1 MASTSSFAPPK
12 LADFILTER
21 LGSGTY
27 ATVYKAYRKG
37 NSREVVAVKVVAKK
51 TLNKASTENL
61 LTEIEILKTVR
72 HPHIVQ
78 LKDFQW
84 DADNIY
90 LILEWCSGGDLSR
103 FIRSRRILP
112 ESVARRFLQQIA
124 CALQFLHERNIS
136 HLDLKPQNILLSG
149 CVLKLADFG
158 FAQYMSP
165 WDEKSV
171 LRGSPLY
178 MAPEM
183 VCRWQYDSRVDLW
196 SVGVIL
202 YEALFGRA
210 PFASKSFAELEEK
223 IRSDQPVEL
232 PPGAKVSK
240 DCRDLLLR
248 LLERNPDARITF
260 AEFFTHPFVDMEH
273 MPSADSIERAKEL
286 VLQAVQKDQEG
297 ERSSA
302 LSLYCSAL
310 EHFVPAIHYETDRQ
324 RKEALRQKV
333 KQYVSRAEELKALL
347 ASDNKQSFDEARSAR
362 DVLRE
367 MSQDHPRLVAALNMA
382 STAIAKEESRSD
394 DCEALDM
401 YQQCLGELL
410 LALAAE
416 PQGRRK
422 ELLHSEIK
430 TLMARA
436 EYLKKHIKMQETQQD
451 VSLDRESF
459 ADSIRSCEFCTISL
473 ASRVLMSYI
482 IPKSNNTEVWLRKV
496 VGGLS

>member
-1 MASTSSFAPPK
+1 MASNSSFAPPK
-12 LADFILTER
+12 LSDFILTER

-37 NSREVVAVKVVAKK
+37 DSREVVAVKVVGKK
-51 TLNKASTENL
+51 SLNRASTENL
-61 LTEIEILKTVR
+61 LTEIEILKTMR

-90 LILEWCSGGDLSR
+90 LIMEWCSGGDLSR

-112 ESVARRFLQQIA
+112 ERVARCFLQQIA

-149 CVLKLADFG
+149 SVLKLADFG

-165 WDEKSV
+165 WDEQSV

-183 VCRWQYDSRVDLW
+183 VCRRQYDSRVDLW

-210 PFASKSFAELEEK
+210 PFASRSYAELEEK
-223 IRSDQPVEL
+223 IRSNQP
-232 PPGAKVSK
+232 
-240 DCRDLLLR
+240 
-248 LLERNPDARITF
+248 
-260 AEFFTHPFVDMEH
+260 
-273 MPSADSIERAKEL
+273 IEKEL

-297 ERSSA
+297 ERSAA

-310 EHFVPAIHYETDRQ
+310 EHFVPSIHYETDRQ
-324 RKEALRQKV
+324 RKDALRQKV
-333 KQYVSRAEELKALL
+333 SQYVSRAEELKALV
-347 ASDNKQSFDEARSAR
+347 ASDNRLSFEEARTSR

-367 MSQDHPRLVAALNMA
+367 MSRDQPRLLAALEVA
-382 STAIAKEESRSD
+382 SAAIAKEESGLD
-394 DCEALDM
+394 DHEALDV

-416 PQGRRK
+416 PQGRRR

-430 TLMARA
+430 SLMTRA
-436 EYLKKHIKMQETQQD
+436 EYLKKHIKMQENQRD
-451 VSLDRESF
+451 VSLDREPL
-459 ADSIRSCEFCTISL
+459 ADSVRSSCCL
-473 ASRVLMSYI
+473 Q
-482 IPKSNNTEVWLRKV
+482 
-496 VGGLS
+496 

>member
-1 MASTSSFAPPK
+1 MAAGFAPPK
-12 LADFILTER
+12 LKDFILTEK

-27 ATVYKAYRKG
+27 ATVYKAFRKTD
-37 NSREVVAVKVVAKK
+37 SREAVAVKVVSKK
-51 TLNKASTENL
+51 TLNKSSMENL

-84 DADNIY
+84 DSENIY

-103 FIRSRRILP
+103 FIRSCRILP
-112 ESVARRFLQQIA
+112 ERVARHCLQQIA

-149 CVLKLADFG
+149 NTLKLSDFG

-165 WDEKSV
+165 WDEQQA

-183 VCRWQYDSRVDLW
+183 VCRRHYDARVDLW

-210 PFASKSFAELEEK
+210 PFASRSFAELEEK
-223 IRSDQPVEL
+223 IRSEKP
-232 PPGAKVSK
+232 
-240 DCRDLLLR
+240 
-248 LLERNPDARITF
+248 
-260 AEFFTHPFVDMEH
+260 
-273 MPSADSIERAKEL
+273 IEKAL
-286 VLQAVQKDQEG
+286 VMQAVQKDQDG
-297 ERSSA
+297 ERSAA

-333 KQYVSRAEELKALL
+333 NQYVSRAEELKALVR
-347 ASDNKQSFDEARSAR
+347 SDNKISFEEARSTR
-362 DVLRE
+362 NILIE
-367 MSQDHPRLVAALNMA
+367 MSRDQPRLLAALEVA
-382 STAIAKEESRSD
+382 STAVAQEESGAED
-394 DCEALDM
+394 YDTLDL
-401 YQQCLGELL
+401 YQQSLGELL

-416 PQGRRK
+416 SQGRRR
-422 ELLHSEIK
+422 ELLHREIK
-430 TLMARA
+430 SLMSRA
-436 EYLKKHIKMQETQQD
+436 EYLKEQIKMRETRMD
-451 VSLDRESF
+451 ESLKKDAAAESV
-459 ADSIRSCEFCTISL
+459 RSSCCL
-473 ASRVLMSYI
+473 Q
-482 IPKSNNTEVWLRKV
+482 
-496 VGGLS
+496 

>member
-1 MASTSSFAPPK
+1 MASSFAPPR
-12 LADFILTER
+12 LADFLLTEK

-27 ATVYKAYRKG
+27 ATVYKAYRKTD
-37 NSREVVAVKVVAKK
+37 NREAVAVKVVSKK
-51 TLNKASTENL
+51 SLNKASMENL

-84 DADNIY
+84 DSENIY

-112 ESVARRFLQQIA
+112 ERVARLFLQQIA
-124 CALQFLHERNIS
+124 CALKFLHEKNIS

-149 CVLKLADFG
+149 NVLKLADFG

-165 WDEKSV
+165 WDEQSS

-178 MAPEM
+178 MAPEI
-183 VCRWQYDSRVDLW
+183 VCRRQYDARVDLW

-210 PFASKSFAELEEK
+210 PFASRSYAELEEK
-223 IRSDQPVEL
+223 IRSDKPIEL
-232 PPGAKVSK
+232 PAGARVSR

-248 LLERNPDARITF
+248 LLERDPDSRISF
-260 AEFFTHPFVDMEH
+260 DEFFLHPFVDLEH
-273 MPSADSIERAKEL
+273 MASAESLDKAKEL
-286 VLQAVQKDQEG
+286 VLQAVQKDQAG
-297 ERSSA
+297 EKAAA

-333 KQYVSRAEELKALL
+333 NQYVSRAEELKALV
-347 ASDNKQSFDEARSAR
+347 ASDNKISFEKAQSAR
-362 DVLRE
+362 DILRE
-367 MSQDHPRLVAALNMA
+367 MSRDQPRLLAALDLA
-382 STAIAKEESRSD
+382 ATAVAKEACGIED
-394 DCEALDM
+394 YETLDM
-401 YQQCLGELL
+401 YQQSLGELL

-416 PQGRRK
+416 PQGRRR
-422 ELLHSEIK
+422 ELLHNEIK
-430 TLMARA
+430 SLMSRA
-436 EYLKKHIKMQETQQD
+436 EYLKKQIKIRETQTD
-451 VSLDRESF
+451 VSLDKDPVAESV
-459 ADSIRSCEFCTISL
+459 RTSCCL
-473 ASRVLMSYI
+473 Q
-482 IPKSNNTEVWLRKV
+482 
-496 VGGLS
+496 